1 MKPKEIILQPK
12 ISYIAIGY
20 TKPIVTDDPIN
31 KIVTAK
37 INMITADK
45 QQFDYPL
52 VTIWSGDDY
61 DNAGQWTD
69 SDIDKRLIEIIES

>member
-1 MKPKEIILQPK
+1 MTPKEIILQPK
-12 ISYIAIGY
+12 ISYIAIDY
-20 TKPIVTDDPIN
+20 TNPIITDDPIN

-52 VTIWSGDDY
+52 ITIWSGADY

-69 SDIDKRLIEIIES
+69 DDLNKKLIQIINS